1 MKTKMLLCWGLAGA
15 CWAAGGCGPEKPKTV
30 GFLSTY
36 SHLRPETK
44 TRSRYFPP
52 GNRLARY
59 SRFIVDPVA
68 LYIDDETRADVSR
81 DTKPEELAQYLH
93 ETIVKTLEP
102 RYPVAGAA
110 PGPETARLRVALTH
124 LKRGGP
130 LNVGGAAIEAELVDS
145 QTGEQLLASR
155 EIQQKKKTPSLDA
168 WADTKQ
174 IMDDWARRFYIVLE
188 EHRAG

>member
-15 CWAAGGCGPEKPKTV
+15 CWVVGGCGPEKPKTV

-44 TRSRYFPP
+44 FRSRYFPLD
-52 GNRLARY
+52 NRLARY

-68 LYIDDETRADVSR
+68 LYIDDETKANVSR

-93 ETIVKTLEP
+93 EAIVKTLEP
-102 RYPVAGAA
+102 RYPVAGVT
-110 PGPETARLRVALTH
+110 PGPGVARLRVALTN

-130 LNVGGAAIEAELVDS
+130 MSMGGAAIEAELVDS
-145 QTGEQLLASR
+145 QSGEQLLAIR
-155 EIQQKKKTPSLDA
+155 EIQQEKKKPSLDA

-174 IMDDWARRFYIVLE
+174 IMDDWARRFYLAVE